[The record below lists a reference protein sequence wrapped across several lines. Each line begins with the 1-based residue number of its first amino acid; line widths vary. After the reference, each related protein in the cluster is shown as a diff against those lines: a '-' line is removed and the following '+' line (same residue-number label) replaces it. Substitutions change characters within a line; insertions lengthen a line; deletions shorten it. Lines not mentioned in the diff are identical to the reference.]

1 MADIPVNSVSSC
13 YSISDLVP
21 AGTAYG
27 NGKNLQYF
35 LKMCSKL
42 AVLNSDSN
50 SVTNVEHGFGTMVT
64 ICVNF
69 GRHMVFI
76 TVNLPKIVKY
86 LCFHEW
92 SSFRTFSRPI
102 W

>member
-35 LKMCSKL
+35 PKMCSKL
-42 AVLNSDSN
+42 AV
-50 SVTNVEHGFGTMVT
+50 FGD
-64 ICVNF
+64 
-69 GRHMVFI
+69 
-76 TVNLPKIVKY
+76 
-86 LCFHEW
+86 
-92 SSFRTFSRPI
+92 FRLQIYQLFKL
-102 W
+102 